1 VTGMKPPTRE
11 QARDRILTD
20 HELRRLGR
28 ACAAGGR
35 PFGPLVRLLIL
46 TAQRRDEV
54 ACLER
59 AELDLDK
66 RSWTMPREKA
76 KNNRTHPVHLSASA
90 IEVLNSI
97 PGVGVNFV
105 FTSTGSTPVSGF
117 SRAKRRI
124 DEAMLT
130 AKREEMGEKC
140 DPFPAGSCAICAAQP
155 LQGWPAEFSAARR
168 RQGAEPCQRHDPQRG
183 PRL

>member
-1 VTGMKPPTRE
+1 
-11 QARDRILTD
+11 
-20 HELRRLGR
+20 
-28 ACAAGGR
+28 
-35 PFGPLVRLLIL
+35 VRLLIL

-66 RSWTMPREKA
+66 RMWTMPREKA
-76 KNNRTHPVHLSASA
+76 KNNRTHLVHLSASA
-90 IEVLNSI
+90 IEVLNFI

-105 FTSTGSTPVSGF
+105 LTSAGSTPVSGF

-124 DEAMLT
+124 EGNAA

-140 DPFPAGSCAICAAQP
+140 DPIPGWILHDLRRTVATGMARLNFPPHVVDKVLNHASGTIRGVAPSIID
-155 LQGWPAEFSAARR
+155 LSISRSGVRR
-168 RQGAEPCQRHDPQRG
+168 LRPGGATSRTSSRHRRHQTSLP
-183 PRL
+183 

>member
-1 VTGMKPPTRE
+1 MSPVTGMKPPTRE

-20 HELRRLGR
+20 HELRWLGR
-28 ACAAGGR
+28 ACAAGAR

-66 RSWTMPREKA
+66 RMWTMPREKA
-76 KNNRTHPVHLSASA
+76 KNNCTHLVHLSASA

-105 FTSTGSTPVSGF
+105 LTSAGSTPVSGF

-124 DEAMLT
+124 DAAMLPRSGKKW
-130 AKREEMGEKC
+130 ARNAAR
-140 DPFPAGSCAICAAQP
+140 FPAGSCTICAAQP
-155 LQGWPAEFSAARR
+155 LQGW
-168 RQGAEPCQRHDPQRG
+168 RG
-183 PRL
+183 

>member
-1 VTGMKPPTRE
+1 
-11 QARDRILTD
+11 
-20 HELRRLGR
+20 
-28 ACAAGGR
+28 
-35 PFGPLVRLLIL
+35 VRLLIL

-66 RSWTMPREKA
+66 RMWTMPREKA
-76 KNNRTHPVHLSASA
+76 KNNCTHLVHLSASA

-105 FTSTGSTPVSGF
+105 LTNAGSTPVLGF

-124 DEAMLT
+124 DEAMLPRSGKKWARNAT
-130 AKREEMGEKC
+130 R
-140 DPFPAGSCAICAAQP
+140 FPAGSCTICAARS
-155 LQGWPAEFSAARR
+155 LQGW
-168 RQGAEPCQRHDPQRG
+168 RG
-183 PRL
+183 